1 VGSLDPAQRR
11 ALGASFV
18 PEERNGHAAVK
29 DMSLADNAFLTA
41 ATRMNLMAK
50 GLMRSGEIK
59 TFANKVIAAFDIR
72 TLGNEATA
80 GSLSGGNLQK
90 YIVGREILQEP
101 KILIIAQPTWG
112 VDAGAAATIRQALM
126 DLARR
131 GCAVL
136 MISQDLDEIFEI
148 CDRILVISEGT
159 VSASRDIEEIT
170 VEEVGLLMSGLHDLA
185 DAVGADEVGMEG
197 RDYD

>member
-1 VGSLDPAQRR
+1 
-11 ALGASFV
+11 V